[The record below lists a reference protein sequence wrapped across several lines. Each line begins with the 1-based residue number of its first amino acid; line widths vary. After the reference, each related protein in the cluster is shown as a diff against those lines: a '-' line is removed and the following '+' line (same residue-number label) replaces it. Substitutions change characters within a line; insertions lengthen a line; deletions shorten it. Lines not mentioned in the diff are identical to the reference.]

1 MPEASRIEDEETAA
15 PGEHGVEFRATLLLV
30 LTFALVVAF
39 AGYVLYAR
47 GTFETTRRLVL
58 MASNSEGVSVGADLT
73 FSGFPV
79 GRVKRIDLAP
89 TGQARIE
96 IDIPE
101 SDARWLRASSVFT
114 LERGLVGGARL
125 RAFTGNL
132 DDAPLPDGAVRA
144 VLRGDTTDELPAL
157 IANTNRVLE
166 NLQRMTASDSD
177 LNRSLAGASAVIE
190 RVGGR
195 HGALAA
201 LLGSDDEAARV
212 VVAIDRANRLLAS
225 LDQLANRVDVLA
237 RKAGTTLEK
246 ADARVFGDGGLV
258 EETQR
263 SAAQLTALLEETRA
277 TLRKAD
283 AVLVEAQRIG
293 ANAGAASEDLVALR
307 AEVEATL
314 RRAGRLIEELERK
327 WPFRRDT
334 ELRLP

>member
-1 MPEASRIEDEETAA
+1 MAEPARIEDEETTA
-15 PGEHGVEFRATLLLV
+15 PGERGVEFKATLLLV
-30 LTFALVVAF
+30 LTLALIVAF
-39 AGYVLYAR
+39 AGYVMYAR
-47 GTFETTRRLVL
+47 GTFETTQRLVL
-58 MASNSEGVSVGADLT
+58 MATNSEGVSVGADLT

-89 TGQARIE
+89 SGQARIE

-101 SDARWLRASSVFT
+101 KDARWLRTSSVFT

-132 DDAPLPDGAVRA
+132 EDAPLPDGAVRA

-166 NLQRMTASDSD
+166 NLERMTASDSD
-177 LNRSLAGASAVIE
+177 LNTSLAGVAALVE
-190 RVGGR
+190 RMGGR

-201 LLGSDDEAARV
+201 LLGGDEQAARV
-212 VVAIDRANRLLAS
+212 VLAIDRANRLLAS
-225 LDQLANRVDVLA
+225 LDRLAARVDVLA
-237 RKAGTTLEK
+237 RKAGSTLDK
-246 ADARVFGDGGLV
+246 ADERVFGDAGLV
-258 EETQR
+258 EETRR

-277 TLRKAD
+277 TLSKAD
-283 AVLVEAQRIG
+283 AVLVEAQRIA
-293 ANAGAASEDLVALR
+293 ANAGDASTDLVALR
-307 AEVEATL
+307 SEVEATL
-314 RRAGRLIEELERK
+314 RRAGRLIEEIERK